1 VVCGEVGGAV
11 DTIYNDNTNTGEL
24 PESIIFEVLAANPD
38 ELKKKELM
46 EHIENKYNPLPDY
59 IIETMTAT
67 GTQGQKMW
75 DTRGLEPGTY
85 YYTLMKSGEYKS
97 GRIVIHR

>member
-1 VVCGEVGGAV
+1 
-11 DTIYNDNTNTGEL
+11 L

-59 IIETMTAT
+59 IIETLPVT